1 MTVLLDTE
9 ATYYVTLERKYPSIF
24 FFGYEFNID
33 LPTPVNVEVLSN
45 TLAKFSHT
53 FAKKVPLK
61 SYQMNVQVFIYFFQ
75 QKAWKVAEKTVTITV
90 TGEINRLIFYIYNH
104 FISTH
109 RHTK

>member
-1 MTVLLDTE
+1 MTILLDTE

-24 FFGYEFNID
+24 FFGYEFYID
-33 LPTPVNVEVLSN
+33 LPNPVNVEVLSN

-53 FAKKVPLK
+53 FEKVPSK

-75 QKAWKVAEKTVTITV
+75 QKAWKVAEKTVTLTV
-90 TGEINRLIFYIYNH
+90 TGIISQIDHLSCSNH
-104 FISTH
+104 FISAH